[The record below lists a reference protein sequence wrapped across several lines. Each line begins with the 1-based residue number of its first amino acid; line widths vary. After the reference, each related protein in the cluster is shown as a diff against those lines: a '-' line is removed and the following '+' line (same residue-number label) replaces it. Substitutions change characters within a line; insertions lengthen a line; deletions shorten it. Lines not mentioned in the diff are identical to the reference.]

1 MTPSM
6 FDLPDTQDSPS
17 VCGPAGPSGMCVSF
31 PSIVPLPLVGTFV
44 AVPVS
49 TAQENVPPKLACVH
63 MMSAES
69 PVRLKVID

>member
-1 MTPSM
+1 
-6 FDLPDTQDSPS
+6 
-17 VCGPAGPSGMCVSF
+17 MCVSF

-63 MMSAES
+63 IMSAES